1 MAGDQALQELLEVSE
16 EVTAAV
22 LFDRDGAVVARSGDD
37 DAAAAEAAAIAAA
50 MLSYADSLRVDPAAE
65 RVEAVT
71 RDGSVFVLRAG
82 DRAVVAITE
91 PDPLQGLVYH
101 DLRACLRKSAV
112 GANEKERPGA

>member
-22 LFDRDGAVVARSGDD
+22 LFDRDGVVVATSGDD
-37 DAAAAEAAAIAAA
+37 EEAAAEAAAIAAA
-50 MLSYADSLRVDPAAE
+50 MLSYADSLRAEPAVE

-71 RDGSVFVLRAG
+71 RQGSVFVLRDD

-101 DLRACLRKSAV
+101 DLRACLRKSAR
-112 GANEKERPGA
+112 GTKEKPGA

>member
-22 LFDRDGAVVARSGDD
+22 LFDRDGAVVATSGDD
-37 DAAAAEAAAIAAA
+37 EAAAEAAAIAAA
-50 MLSYADSLRVDPAAE
+50 MLSYADSLRAEPAVE

-71 RDGSVFVLRAG
+71 RQGSVFVLRDD

-101 DLRACLRKSAV
+101 DLRACLRKSAR
-112 GANEKERPGA
+112 AAKEKEKAGA